1 MDRKVIAIT
10 GGAQGQGRLH
20 AIKFAENGYDVALAD
35 MQEPTS
41 ERFQETVREL
51 NELGAQVL
59 AMKADVTSAEEMEAF
74 FTAIWDK
81 FGRLDVCIANAGI
94 MNFGLTWELTD
105 KQVQQMIDI
114 NLIGAWRTDKEA
126 VKLMLKQGFGRIINI
141 SSTAGLKASPNL
153 CHYAMAKFGLMGL
166 TKSLA
171 KEVAKKGI
179 TVNAVCPSMVKS
191 PMTEAPAFLGHIKYT
206 TGMEFH
212 SFEEM
217 DKGLSPKRPMGIA
230 FIDPQDVSDM
240 CFWVGDSHEARLI
253 SGQALGLDAGSLI

>member
-1 MDRKVIAIT
+1 MK
-10 GGAQGQGRLH
+10 
-20 AIKFAENGYDVALAD
+20 
-35 MQEPTS
+35 
-41 ERFQETVREL
+41 EL
-51 NELGAQVL
+51 NDLGAEVV
-59 AMKADVTSAEEMEAF
+59 AMKCDVTSSEEMEALF
-74 FTAIWDK
+74 KASWDK

-94 MNFGLTWELTD
+94 MTFGLTWELTD
-105 KQVQQMIDI
+105 EQVQKTIDI

-126 VKLMLKQGFGRIINI
+126 AKYMLKQGFGRIINI

-179 TVNAVCPSMVKS
+179 TVNAICPSMVKS
-191 PMTEAPAFLGHIKYT
+191 PMTEQPAFLGHIKYT

-253 SGQALGLDAGSLI
+253 SGAALGLDAGSLI